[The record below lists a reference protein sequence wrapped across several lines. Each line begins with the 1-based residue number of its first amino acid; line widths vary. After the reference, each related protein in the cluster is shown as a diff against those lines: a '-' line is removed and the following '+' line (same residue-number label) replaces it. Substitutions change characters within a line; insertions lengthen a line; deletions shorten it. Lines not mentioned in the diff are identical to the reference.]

1 VQCHRTPSTGDL
13 SHWSQENW
21 VSSVPGGAGLGVVLA
36 ACEIEIG
43 GAVFPAGIDI
53 LPSRWF
59 SPAEDSAAGS
69 RHLA

>member
-1 VQCHRTPSTGDL
+1 M
-13 SHWSQENW
+13 
-21 VSSVPGGAGLGVVLA
+21 SSVPGGAGLGVVLA

-59 SPAEDSAAGS
+59 SEEYSAAGS

>member
-1 VQCHRTPSTGDL
+1 M
-13 SHWSQENW
+13 
-21 VSSVPGGAGLGVVLA
+21 SSVPGGAGLGAVLA